1 MKGKRIYI
9 NDNFIFESPNIIIDD
24 LYASYKVA
32 SLLKDKI
39 RVDTSNTKK
48 YILELLNDDNIWE
61 SDYKIFKNK
70 IDFISKSLVFYQIQN
85 DKIYSYDYSRSY
97 KTLKS
102 MLLSIS
108 EIHIKI

>member
-1 MKGKRIYI
+1 MKGKRIYG
-9 NDNFIFESPNIIIDD
+9 NDNFIFEPPNIIIDD

-32 SLLKDKI
+32 YLLKDKI
-39 RVDTSNTKK
+39 RINISNLRK
-48 YILELLNDDNIWE
+48 YILEVLSDNNIWK
-61 SDYKIFKNK
+61 SDSKTFENK
-70 IDFISKSLVFYQIQN
+70 IDSISKSLVFYQIQN